1 MNGMRIFVRKM
12 ELNSTV
18 METSSKSY
26 ACAHGMVKGENF
38 TCVILYW

>member
-1 MNGMRIFVRKM
+1 MNGMKILVGTM

-26 ACAHGMVKGENF
+26 ACPHGMAKGENF
-38 TCVILYW
+38 TCVILCW